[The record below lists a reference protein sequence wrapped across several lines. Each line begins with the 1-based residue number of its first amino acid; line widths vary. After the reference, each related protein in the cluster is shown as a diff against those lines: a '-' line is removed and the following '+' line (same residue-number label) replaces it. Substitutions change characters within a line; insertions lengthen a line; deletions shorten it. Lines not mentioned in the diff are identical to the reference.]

1 MPMSDLSPCLTCGA
15 CCAFFR
21 VSFYW
26 GECQSAGGNV
36 PDILTAQITPHR
48 ACMKGTENKPVRCN
62 ALMGDIGAEVR
73 CTIYENRPSPCREF
87 TVHGEGGISNE
98 DCNRARAHYGLPPLD
113 DPKPLRPDT
122 APPLPEA
129 V

>member
-1 MPMSDLSPCLTCGA
+1 MSSVSPCLSCGA

-36 PDILTAQITPHR
+36 PDILTTQVTPHL
-48 ACMKGTENKPVRCN
+48 ACMKGTGAEPTRCH
-62 ALMGDIGAEVR
+62 ALLGDVGAEVR

-87 TVHGEGGISNE
+87 NVHGERGLSND

-113 DPKPLRPDT
+113 N
-122 APPLPEA
+122 PLPEEPDTFPFLPE
-129 V
+129 VI